1 MRTQNDRKHQR
12 GFTVQ
17 EMLLVILISVILL
30 SLSLVGI
37 VTYLRHLQIQELDNG
52 AREIFLAAQNRAI
65 LLSGGQRLEGYVV
78 KEDENNQIKNVDVI
92 PGSDETTQIT
102 AYYIHSRDADLDQL
116 LPQGTIDP
124 TLREGDFYIVYE
136 PESASVVDVFYSDD
150 EAGLPVAGDDF
161 PAFYTQWRAADKK
174 LRMDSRPMIGYY
186 GGEAAE
192 SGTTI
197 SLRTPVINIYNDNE
211 LKVEVTY
218 WVPRTL
224 TMIGEGNNVRLTVEL
239 AYQGETIPL
248 NLAEAA
254 QTETPETSYIGH
266 TYTWTLDSLTE
277 GKQFKN
283 LFSTLSTLTYGE
295 DFTISAE
302 VFYTGELKVNGARK
316 TATDNSLFATD
327 SGEETAYISC
337 LRHLQ
342 NLDKTFSGVAGK
354 TAAEQTGDIDPV
366 EDYTFQPVNNAELES
381 YDGMGFTIDDLTIEA
396 DDTGNAGL
404 FGKLEGREGSEKTLQ
419 NIQLVNTTVTG
430 GTGSTGVLVGAGE
443 HLTLTNCQVYWEN
456 RSEQTTNLREV
467 LGDNTALRY
476 QVTGTGSV
484 GGLAGSLTD
493 ATLEHCAAA
502 TLVENKTGPVG
513 GLVGSGSGLT
523 IESSYGA
530 NYLHGPTAGG
540 LVGDLTGTADITASY
555 AVGFIDS
562 GTSGIAAGLCLGTGT
577 AQVTGSYSAM
587 LFTVGRTN
595 YPLCQSG
602 TYTQTHYLDSD
613 RFGFVN
619 GNGNGTS
626 YADLT
631 NPAKWSEL
639 FGSGT
644 FTSKGAAK
652 SHPYNLQT
660 TLSLT
665 TYIYPG
671 LANLD
676 HWGDW
681 GAQFQNGSLV
691 YYERYTDG
699 TYGFSGSDVSHLSD
713 KTVEL
718 DGYAVAY
725 KGTDPIAGLGAVLT
739 VSYQG
744 EHGEQSE
751 RVEYKNDQS
760 IYKLE
765 GILDSTGEQSDY
777 YLLPLPD
784 KVVNTGYA
792 SRNFYQ
798 KITITDPQKEKSYYY
813 NPHFANAIL
822 PYEDGTDLDG
832 LADQLRAELRS
843 PRHLYRLSLHQEYYN
858 SDHQY
863 RFLQQLDL
871 DYTTYTGYGLF
882 SGGAEQ
888 TPIGVGPDLPFRG
901 NYYGNCHQISGV
913 QVQEAR
919 TDSRVAYTYVGLFG
933 YTTGVL
939 QDVVYQM
946 PDTLAVTSAGSSMTR
961 YVGGLVGYNGGTITN
976 CAAYNVTLQAN
987 GYNYSTLYLG
997 GLVGCNRGAIRR
1009 SAAEGA
1015 AITANTSLSNA
1026 FAGGLVG
1033 INENV
1038 GSVDQCYA
1046 VGKVSANRGRY
1057 GEVYACGF
1065 AGRSEGRIY
1074 RSYAAVGLT
1083 VSGEAVAFGF
1093 CADDTTGCVYLNN
1106 GNFTYR
1112 GQHYA
1117 AQYADPAATAV
1128 TWTELTGKT
1137 ETSTVQNLGMSSS
1150 TYSAAAPEVAYPYPG
1165 IVTDS
1170 AKEYIHYG
1178 QWPDSMDLGEMGIY
1192 YWEKMTI
1199 DGKDTYYL
1207 STISQKDG
1215 QVYQSGT
1222 LSTAHGDGGVVT
1234 EYGYGYFYAANTGE
1248 PTLESSGIGF
1258 TGSWGQDVQFTSYS
1272 LQNVDANNALSDLL
1286 DGKYTFHSYNTWGTN
1301 TANQGLFTIQSG
1313 DAKDWS
1319 GEPPYGT
1326 WTLTRGGVSLK
1337 VQLNPFF
1344 ANAMSCDKGSEG
1356 SGVSKALP
1364 GTEGNP
1370 YEVRSIDQ
1378 LQFINW
1384 NHYAHS
1390 TTKQMN
1396 TGNMDRFPYL
1406 SYGSNGGRTVR
1417 AYYWE
1422 QTHDLEGKE
1431 QTAYTPIAAVYDEKT
1446 TGREGGDL
1454 FGWFGGM
1461 YDGNDYLIADV
1472 NIAGPAE
1479 GSSCVGLFGAVYNG
1493 TLKNIVLYSEDGNAT
1508 VTGTNSGTS
1517 QWYVIGGLAGLAGSS
1532 TGSAVVNCT
1541 VSGYTIQDNHK
1552 SSSQNGWGG
1561 TGVGGLIGICDM
1573 DLVGCTAVTEIVVNS
1588 RNSDNVRIGGLV
1600 GSCQGSISSCY
1611 AGGRIQVD
1619 KNTQVPADAT
1629 YYNIYV
1635 GGIVGGIYMKPLRV
1649 GGGNADTVGR
1659 DGQDLQNNLRNCYSY
1674 VELPAA
1680 SSHGRIKGL
1689 YAVGGSGE
1697 LDRQEGNLANHGWT
1711 NYDNNYYLQSVVMKN
1726 NQGLWGVQ
1734 QKRNDLNSVTTMT
1747 YAEMADTTSD
1757 AGLLEKLNAKI
1768 DQNNEKFAT
1777 VTTETA
1783 SGAPLAG
1790 RYSFGSDPSL
1800 LGKDYPF
1807 PTILTQTSDV
1817 APDGTA
1823 NVHYGDWPLEGIR
1836 RPDGALPVNL
1846 DLFADYKQDKGGA
1859 VHTESLTL
1867 SGVSEG
1873 GAWSAVSADE
1883 KIVKAEVN
1891 DGTLTITALK
1901 EGNTTVTVT
1910 YTLRGDVYSLTIEV
1924 NVTAQLRL
1932 AVKEGVTT
1940 PVTVF
1945 PNATVTTPLAL
1956 TDREGKELPAELKED
1971 LALVSIDVEFDP
1983 DYFTDAAVEQDEE
1996 EGSLTLTA
2004 ASGTKT
2010 GPSQMTAAYQFTYLG
2025 QTYTATSALSLQVV
2039 EAAVTVK
2046 PLTIV
2051 LDGEEEKSQQYT
2063 GKNADEFTIQVN
2075 DSDITVTDLQIVA
2088 FEEVATEYKDV
2099 IWAAWAEEETG
2110 TQTPGILTVTA
2121 YEQSTYPYPAY
2132 ASVRL
2137 QYQFTYQ
2144 GSTHTMWQDLAV
2156 TVTNQKETEGVV
2168 TP

>member
-1 MRTQNDRKHQR
+1 MSHQRNKDCQR

-17 EMLLVILISVILL
+17 EMLLVILLSVILL
-30 SLSLVGI
+30 ALSLVGI

-78 KEDENNQIKNVDVI
+78 KEGESNKIEHVDVL
-92 PGSDETTQIT
+92 PDLAETGETTQIT
-102 AYYIHSRDADLDQL
+102 VYYIHSTDSTAMDQL

-150 EAGLPVAGDDF
+150 ETGLPVEGNF
-161 PAFYTQWRAADKK
+161 ETFYQTWRAADKK
-174 LRMDSRPMIGYY
+174 LRMDNRPMIGYY

-197 SLRTPVINIYNDNE
+197 SLRTPVINIYNNNE

-224 TMIGEGNNVRLTVEL
+224 TMIGEGNDVSLTVEL
-239 AYQGETIPL
+239 AYRGETIPL
-248 NLAEAA
+248 NLAEAE

-283 LFSTLSTLTYGE
+283 LFSTLNTRTYGG

-366 EDYTFQPVNNAELES
+366 ENYTFQPVNNAELES
-381 YDGMGFTIDDLTIEA
+381 YDGKGFTIDDLTIEA

-467 LGDNTALRY
+467 LGDNTALQY

-540 LVGDLTGTADITASY
+540 LVGNLTDTANITASY

-562 GTSGIAAGLCLGTGT
+562 GTSGTAAGLCLGTGT

-644 FTSKGAAK
+644 FASKGAAR

-671 LANLD
+671 LADLD

-691 YYERYTDG
+691 YYEQYADG
-699 TYGFSGSDVSHLSD
+699 SYGFSGGEVSHLSD
-713 KTVEL
+713 QTVKL

-725 KGTDPIAGLGAVLT
+725 KGTPEISSIGATLRVT
-739 VSYQG
+739 YQTG
-744 EHGEQSE
+744 GWTTTTTQQQYGSTNIREI
-751 RVEYKNDQS
+751 KNVADTTGQT
-760 IYKLE
+760 
-765 GILDSTGEQSDY
+765 DSY

-784 KVVNTGYA
+784 EVVNSGYA
-792 SRNFYQ
+792 SQDFYQ
-798 KITITDPQKEKSYYY
+798 KITISDTQKEKSYYY

-822 PYEDGTDLDG
+822 PYEDGTDLGG

-858 SDHQY
+858 NDHQY

-946 PDTLAVTSAGSSMTR
+946 PNTLAVTSVGSSETR

-976 CAAYNVTLQAN
+976 CAAFDVQLKAE
-987 GYNYSTLYLG
+987 GYQYSTLYLG
-997 GLVGCNRGAIRR
+997 GLVGCNEGTLRR

-1015 AITANTSLSNA
+1015 AITADTSLSNA

-1033 INENV
+1033 LNENV
-1038 GSVDQCYA
+1038 GNVDQCYA
-1046 VGKVSANRGRY
+1046 VGKVSASWARH

-1065 AGRSEGRIY
+1065 AGRSEGGIY

-1083 VSGEAVAFGF
+1083 VSGDAKAFGF

-1137 ETSTVQNLGMSSS
+1137 EKEEVTNLGMHNPPVKVYNA
-1150 TYSAAAPEVAYPYPG
+1150 TETYPYPG
-1165 IVTDS
+1165 IVMDG
-1170 AKEYIHYG
+1170 AKDYIHYG

-1207 STISQKDG
+1207 SAISQKDG

-1258 TGSWGQDVQFTSYS
+1258 SNSNWFAASPALENGA
-1272 LQNVDANNALSDLL
+1272 ANTALSALL
-1286 DGKYTFHSYNTWGTN
+1286 DGKYTFRSYNTWGTN

-1364 GTEGNP
+1364 GTEDNP
-1370 YEVRSIDQ
+1370 YEVRAIDQ

-1406 SYGSNGGRTVR
+1406 SYGSNVGRTVR

-1541 VSGYTIQDNHK
+1541 VSGYTIQDNHT

-1573 DLVGCTAVTEIVVNS
+1573 DLVGCTAVTEIAVNS

-1697 LDRQEGNLANHGWT
+1697 LDRQDGNLANHGWT
-1711 NYDNNYYLQSVVMKN
+1711 NYYNNYYLESVVMKN
-1726 NQGLWGVQ
+1726 NSGGFGWGI
-1734 QKRNDLNSVTTMT
+1734 RNDLNSVTSMT
-1747 YAEMADTTSD
+1747 YAQMADTTSD
-1757 AGLLEKLNAKI
+1757 DGLLNKLNANI
-1768 DQNNEKFAT
+1768 NEDDERFST

-1783 SGAPLAG
+1783 GGAPLNG

-1807 PTILTQTSDV
+1807 PTILTQSSDV
-1817 APDGTA
+1817 AKNGIA

-1846 DLFADYKQDKGGA
+1846 DLFADYQENLGA

-1873 GAWSAVSADE
+1873 GAWNAVSADE
-1883 KIVKAEVN
+1883 EIVKAEIN

-1910 YTLRGDVYSLTIEV
+1910 YTLHGDVYSLTIEV

-1932 AVKEGVTT
+1932 AVASGVTT
-1940 PVTVF
+1940 PVAVF

-1956 TDREGKELPAELKED
+1956 TDKEGTVLPDALKAQIT
-1971 LALVSIDVEFDP
+1971 LNSIDVEFDP
-1983 DYFTDAAVEQDEE
+1983 DYFTGAAVEQDEE

-2010 GPSQMTAAYQFTYLG
+2010 GPSQMTAAYEFTYLAEE
-2025 QTYTATSALSLQVV
+2025 YSATSVLSLRVV
-2039 EAAVTVK
+2039 DAGVEVK
-2046 PLTIV
+2046 PLTIA
-2051 LDGEEEKSQQYT
+2051 LDGEKKKSQEYT
-2063 GKNADEFTIQVN
+2063 GTGDSEFTIRVN

-2088 FEEVATEYKDV
+2088 FEEVAAEYKDV